1 MTAPSSCV
9 SNEIYEPL
17 VTIAIP
23 TFNRAALLQGCVD
36 AALHQSYSNVEVLVS
51 DNASTDETSKM
62 LKGLSDRRLRVMTQE
77 RNLGLLPNWNALLRE
92 ARGEFVIFVPDD
104 DRIGHRMLERSLALV
119 RTVPQVSI
127 VLALFDVNMVAEG
140 RIISPVPHPTL
151 VTGVYDGPQLLRDIF
166 KGRIRYN
173 MCAILLR
180 TEALRARG
188 GFPNNLPFCGDVGGW
203 WPLLLTGKAG
213 FINEPCGTFSVHS
226 TSETSRLEL
235 ATKIADVERVIN
247 LIAAMADDSLKD
259 LRERRALKSEA
270 NRFFRRL
277 AVGLLGWH
285 FMNGG
290 KLSDGLPLIWRWRR
304 RLGLYGAA
312 RPIAAQVLP
321 TPIVRCVRHV
331 MHALG

>member
-62 LKGLSDRRLRVMTQE
+62 LKGLSDSRLRVMTQE

-151 VTGVYDGPQLLRDIF
+151 QVFVKHAYLGLRF
-166 KGRIRYN
+166 
-173 MCAILLR
+173 L
-180 TEALRARG
+180 
-188 GFPNNLPFCGDVGGW
+188 
-203 WPLLLTGKAG
+203 
-213 FINEPCGTFSVHS
+213 
-226 TSETSRLEL
+226 
-235 ATKIADVERVIN
+235 
-247 LIAAMADDSLKD
+247 
-259 LRERRALKSEA
+259 
-270 NRFFRRL
+270 
-277 AVGLLGWH
+277 GLL
-285 FMNGG
+285 
-290 KLSDGLPLIWRWRR
+290 
-304 RLGLYGAA
+304 AA
-312 RPIAAQVLP
+312 L
-321 TPIVRCVRHV
+321 
-331 MHALG
+331 L